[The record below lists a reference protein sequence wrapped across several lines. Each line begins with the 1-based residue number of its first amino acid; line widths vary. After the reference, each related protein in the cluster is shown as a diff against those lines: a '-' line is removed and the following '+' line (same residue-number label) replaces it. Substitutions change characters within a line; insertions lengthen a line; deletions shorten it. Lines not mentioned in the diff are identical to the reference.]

1 MSDWRILCEA
11 AVCET
16 NPTVLKQLVHET
28 EDALFR
34 RLLELSRDSAAPKEE
49 ACEII
54 EAADTLRKIKTER
67 LDWPNPSSGQRIG
80 V

>member
-34 RLLELSRDSAAPKEE
+34 RLLELSKER
-49 ACEII
+49 CEIA

-67 LDWPNPSSGQRIG
+67 LDWPNPSSGRRIG